1 VSEDGRTRPPDQ
13 HPLLWRAALSPAAPA
28 IETARGAWTFG
39 ELADRARRGARYV
52 LSQSPGETCPI
63 ALLLEGSADF
73 AAWFHAVALAGRS
86 VLPLNLRLTAP
97 EIARQLDDARV
108 TCLLGGTGDAR
119 LATLEG
125 VVPGLR
131 AHAVPALESLPA
143 CTEPLPGERAE
154 PDAVL
159 AVLFTSGTTGRAKG
173 ACLTRGNFAA
183 SAVAALDRL
192 GPAVGGR
199 WLACMPLF
207 HVGGLSIFWRSL
219 EFGGAVRLLPRFDAR
234 EVSDALDTGTVEGIS
249 LVPTM
254 LSRLLEERAGRTAP
268 PGLRVLLLGG
278 AAASPG
284 LLARALALG
293 YPVCPSYGLTEATS
307 QVASAAPPQQGM
319 ARTMPV
325 QPLAGTGVRIES
337 EGHEVASGV
346 AGEILVRG
354 PTVMQGYLHRPEDTA
369 RVLRDGWLHTGD
381 VGLLDPD
388 GGLHVLDRR
397 DDLIVSGGEN
407 VYPAEVEGVLL
418 EHPAVAEAGVS
429 GIPDPDLGSRVVAWI
444 VAATGTTPDLD
455 SLRRHCRERLAG
467 FKQPREFRFVREL
480 PRNSLGKL
488 QRKRLPGTTPGD
500 RGPAMIES

>member
-52 LSQSPGETCPI
+52 RSQSPGDSSPI

-97 EIARQLDDARV
+97 EIARQLEDARV

-125 VVPGLR
+125 VVPGLH
-131 AHAVPALESLPA
+131 AHAVPAVESLPA
-143 CTEPLPGERAE
+143 CTQPLPGERAE

-183 SAVAALDRL
+183 SAAATRDRL
-192 GPAVGGR
+192 GPAVEGR
-199 WLACMPLF
+199 WLSCMPLF
-207 HVGGLSIFWRSL
+207 HVGGLSILWRSL
-219 EFGGAVRLLPRFDAR
+219 EFGAAVRLLPRFDAR
-234 EVSDALDTGTVEGIS
+234 EVSEALDTGTIEGIS

-278 AAASPG
+278 AAASRG

-293 YPVCPSYGLTEATS
+293 YPVCPTYGLTEATS
-307 QVASAAPPQQGM
+307 QVASAAPPKRG
-319 ARTMPV
+319 ATLPMPML
-325 QPLAGTGVRIES
+325 PLAATEVRIAC
-337 EGHEVASGV
+337 EGHEAARGMP
-346 AGEILVRG
+346 GEILVCG
-354 PTVMQGYLHRPEDTA
+354 PTVMHGYLHRPDDTA

-381 VGLLDPD
+381 IGLMDAD
-388 GGLHVLDRR
+388 GGLRVLDRR

-407 VYPAEVEGVLL
+407 VYPAEVEVVLL
-418 EHPAVAEAGVS
+418 EHSAVSEAGVA
-429 GIPDPDLGSRVVAWI
+429 GVPDPDLGSRVVAWI
-444 VAATGTTPDLD
+444 VSATGAAPDLE
-455 SLRRHCRERLAG
+455 SLRLHCRERLAG
-467 FKQPREFRFVREL
+467 FKQPREFRFVTEL

-488 QRKRLPGTTPGD
+488 QRRRLSEAAPGKD
-500 RGPAMIES
+500 RP